1 MLNKLKEKL
10 RNKCRQL
17 LKINDLENELTNFKR
32 TTGSSLIRHE
42 EKIELI
48 HRNVRDNSIKIEA
61 LHNTLS
67 NVVSMGSDIT
77 PSSRENS
84 WAVVCVEGNYN
95 IVKFFDL
102 SQRDGREMLRLLKSF
117 EGGRYVND
125 TPMGYFPKAEFVNWD
140 SFIMKRRNNEC

>member
-1 MLNKLKEKL
+1 MLNKIKEKL
-10 RNKCRQL
+10 RNKLRHFL
-17 LKINDLENELTNFKR
+17 RINDLENKLTNFKR
-32 TTGSSLIRHE
+32 TVGSNLIRHD

-67 NVVSMGSDIT
+67 NVVSMGSDIA
-77 PSSRENS
+77 PNNSGNS

-95 IVKFFDL
+95 IIKFFDL

-125 TPMGYFPKAEFVNWD
+125 TPMGYFPKSEFINWE
-140 SFIMKRRNNEC
+140 R